1 VAAAWVEVFT
11 GTGRG
16 VLMLGVGIILAGTAL
31 MILLG
36 VGLGELLTRDW
47 GPKVFLGL
55 TVAVLVVGSVLIG
68 VAA

>member
-1 VAAAWVEVFT
+1 
-11 GTGRG
+11 
-16 VLMLGVGIILAGTAL
+16 MLGVGIILAGTAL

-36 VGLGELLTRDW
+36 IGLGELLMRDW

-55 TVAVLVVGSVLIG
+55 TVAVFVVGSVLIG